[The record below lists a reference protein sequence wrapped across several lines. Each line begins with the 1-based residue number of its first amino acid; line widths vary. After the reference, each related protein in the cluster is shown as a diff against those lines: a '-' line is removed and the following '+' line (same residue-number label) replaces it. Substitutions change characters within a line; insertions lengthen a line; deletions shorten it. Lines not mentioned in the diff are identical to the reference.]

1 MSAAPRTSLFA
12 TWLLPQCLFST
23 EERDVR
29 TWRNPKRELQLGRIE
44 NDFQNHM
51 RRSSAFIAS
60 LSDLPA
66 NVHGTLDCFELS
78 KSVSE
83 HLMNLG
89 FVPGL
94 EVSVVGSGPGGDPRI
109 YRVDGSEVA
118 LRNDV
123 SRGIMVRIAAAKG
136 AVR

>member
-1 MSAAPRTSLFA
+1 MRRTSSF
-12 TWLLPQCLFST
+12 T
-23 EERDVR
+23 
-29 TWRNPKRELQLGRIE
+29 
-44 NDFQNHM
+44 
-51 RRSSAFIAS
+51 AS

-66 NVHGTLDCFELS
+66 NVRGILYCFQLS
-78 KSVSE
+78 KAVSE

-89 FVPGL
+89 FLPGL

-123 SRGIMVRIAAAKG
+123 SRGIMVRVTPPKEV
-136 AVR
+136 VR

>member
-1 MSAAPRTSLFA
+1 
-12 TWLLPQCLFST
+12 
-23 EERDVR
+23 
-29 TWRNPKRELQLGRIE
+29 
-44 NDFQNHM
+44 M
-51 RRSSAFIAS
+51 RRNSSFIAS

-66 NVHGTLDCFELS
+66 NVHGILDRFHLS
-78 KSVSE
+78 KTVSE

-123 SRGIMVRIAAAKG
+123 SRGIMVRITPAKEV
-136 AVR
+136 VR

>member
-1 MSAAPRTSLFA
+1 MNR
-12 TWLLPQCLFST
+12 
-23 EERDVR
+23 E
-29 TWRNPKRELQLGRIE
+29 RELQLVRIE

-51 RRSSAFIAS
+51 RRTSSFTAS
-60 LSDLPA
+60 LSELPA
-66 NVHGTLDCFELS
+66 NVHGVLQCFRLS
-78 KSVSE
+78 KAVSE

-123 SRGIMVRIAAAKG
+123 SSGIMVRVMAANPA
-136 AVR
+136 AR